1 MLHKTRPASSD
12 STARKWLMTGRIDK
26 ESNSIAIENFS
37 WPDVDFLQ
45 QKFVGRIR
53 NVAISIA
60 SLILS

>member
-1 MLHKTRPASSD
+1 MLHKTRPDSIA
-12 STARKWLMTGRIDK
+12 STAWKRLMTGRIDN

-37 WPDVDFLQ
+37 WPDVEFLQ

-53 NVAISIA
+53 SVAISIA